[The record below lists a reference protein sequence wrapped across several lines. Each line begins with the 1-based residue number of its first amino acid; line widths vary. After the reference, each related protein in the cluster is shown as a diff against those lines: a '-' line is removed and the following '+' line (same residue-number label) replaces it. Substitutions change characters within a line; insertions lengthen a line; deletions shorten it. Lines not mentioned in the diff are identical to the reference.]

1 MLPKP
6 NPVFYR
12 ETGLLSWQSRSRK
25 ITSSPV
31 RLLTGTLML
40 VYRNELAKILLSFGF
55 TEDKGSLKAECS
67 IMPRGELTLL
77 AVLSKNVSSS
87 PMMMSTGTFMLSYG
101 KELAK
106 FMVRMLSKEPL
117 SQSAA
122 RMGMRYPSIS
132 SCTRTL
138 LSE

>member
-1 MLPKP
+1 
-6 NPVFYR
+6 
-12 ETGLLSWQSRSRK
+12 
-25 ITSSPV
+25 
-31 RLLTGTLML
+31 
-40 VYRNELAKILLSFGF
+40 
-55 TEDKGSLKAECS
+55 
-67 IMPRGELTLL
+67 
-77 AVLSKNVSSS
+77 
-87 PMMMSTGTFMLSYG
+87 MLSYG